1 MWKLRDLGNY
11 LWNKIIRGRD
21 RREALPGENEGET
34 AKSNAARFREDNRK
48 LAQEIETNHISNGD
62 DLITRI
68 LNSFKVNSTI
78 VNHKAAKERLQTFVM
93 GIFAQNNLDTRYW
106 GIEDIEEMIK
116 VIKAS
121 GMVDGENII
130 SFNDRKDVH
139 YGIVIDTENGS
150 IELQTSN
157 KGRISE
163 REVIALNKLGK
174 LSIKR
179 EKYIQGYLGNELSES
194 VYVEY
199 DNNGIEQKRDAMQ
212 WGLDKWYRRKLLSEH
227 AITERHAVYPFI
239 AVQSVVVSNGRKC
252 EDTKPKYKLLD
263 LNTVDSLANLAQIDS
278 GEDISFQGTP
288 EIESFYKE
296 NKSKIHAMLEACGFG
311 NKREEGR
318 E

>member
-1 MWKLRDLGNY
+1 MGILRDFGNY
-11 LWNKIIRGRD
+11 LWNKITGPDTIQ
-21 RREALPGENEGET
+21 ALPGEDEGET
-34 AKSNAARFREDNRK
+34 AKSNAARFREENRQ
-48 LAQEIETNHISNGD
+48 LAQQIGTNPISNVD

-68 LNSFKVNSTI
+68 LNSLRVNSTI

-106 GIEDIEEMIK
+106 GIENIEEMIK

-121 GMVDGENII
+121 GLVDGENII

-139 YGIVIDTENGS
+139 YGIVIDPENGS

-163 REVIALNKLGK
+163 RQFIALNKSGN

-179 EKYIQGYLGNELSES
+179 EKYIQGYVDNELAES

-199 DNNGIEQKRDAMQ
+199 DNNGIEQKRDAMK
-212 WGLDKWYRRKLLSEH
+212 WELDGWNRRRILSEH
-227 AITERHAVYPFI
+227 VITERHAVYPFI
-239 AVQSVVVSNGRKC
+239 AGQSVVVSNGKKC

-278 GEDISFQGTP
+278 GEGISFQGAP
-288 EIESFYKE
+288 EIDRYYQE
-296 NKSKIHAMLEACGFG
+296 HRVTVDAMLKACGIG
-311 NKREEGR
+311 NENQEIR
-318 E
+318 